1 MAMLCDRHIRQYAET
16 HGLITPYNPNNV
28 QPCSYDVTLGGK
40 SFEVFSHDIDDAM
53 PGCIYLRR
61 RRLSHIVTSER
72 KFGFLGTIFLRPGE
86 FALATTA
93 ETVRIP
99 NDLAARVE
107 GKSSL
112 GRLGLSVHITAG
124 FIDAGFNGQIT
135 LELKNETPYTM
146 ILEVGMPIAQ
156 LCFYELTAPAEHPYG
171 SPGLGSH
178 YQDQVGVTPSR
189 GDICDSSNVYR
200 DARD

>member
-16 HGLITPYNPNNV
+16 RGLITPYNPNNV
-28 QPCSYDVTLGGK
+28 QPCSYDVTLGGAPFK
-40 SFEVFSHDIDDAM
+40 LFSDEDDRLA
-53 PGCIYLRR
+53 PGHIYLCQRHLER
-61 RRLSHIVTSER
+61 VVIRDRQFDRLGR
-72 KFGFLGTIFLRPGE
+72 IFLKPGE

-93 ETVRIP
+93 ETVHIP

-135 LELKNETPYTM
+135 LELKNETAYTM
-146 ILEVGMPIAQ
+146 IFEVGMPIAQ
-156 LCFYELTAPAEHPYG
+156 LCFYELTASAARPYG
-171 SPGLGSH
+171 SSGLGSH
-178 YQDQVGVTPSR
+178 YQGQVGTTPSR
-189 GDICDSSNVYR
+189 GDISDISYFDR
-200 DARD
+200 DTGD

>member
-1 MAMLCDRHIRQYAET
+1 MAMFCDRHIRQYAET
-16 HGLITPYNPNNV
+16 QGLITPYNPNNV
-28 QPCSYDVTLGGK
+28 QPCSYDVTLGGEGFRVLSDDMK
-40 SFEVFSHDIDDAM
+40 SAER
-53 PGCIYLRR
+53 GCIYLRR
-61 RRLSHIVTSER
+61 RHLTHVAISER
-72 KFGFLGTIFLRPGE
+72 KFSLLGRTFLNPGE

-93 ETVRIP
+93 ETVHIP
-99 NDLAARVE
+99 RDLAARVE

-135 LELKNETPYTM
+135 LELKNETNCTM
-146 ILEVGMPIAQ
+146 MFEVGMPIAQ

-171 SPGLGSH
+171 SEGLGSH
-178 YQDQVGVTPSR
+178 YQGQVGTTLSR

-200 DARD
+200 DACD

>member
-28 QPCSYDVTLGGK
+28 QPCSYDVTLGDAAFK
-40 SFEVFSHDIDDAM
+40 VFSDVDDGPV
-53 PGCIYLRR
+53 PGHIYLRQ
-61 RRLSHIVTSER
+61 RRLEHIVVRDRQFSL
-72 KFGFLGTIFLRPGE
+72 LGRIFLKPGE

-93 ETVRIP
+93 ETVHIP

-135 LELKNETPYTM
+135 LELKNETAYTM
-146 ILEVGMPIAQ
+146 IFEVGMPIAQ
-156 LCFYELTAPAEHPYG
+156 LCFCELTASAARPYG
-171 SPGLGSH
+171 FEGLGSH
-178 YQDQVGVTPSR
+178 YQGQVGTTTSR
-189 GDICDSSNVYR
+189 GDICDSGNVYR
-200 DARD
+200 DACD